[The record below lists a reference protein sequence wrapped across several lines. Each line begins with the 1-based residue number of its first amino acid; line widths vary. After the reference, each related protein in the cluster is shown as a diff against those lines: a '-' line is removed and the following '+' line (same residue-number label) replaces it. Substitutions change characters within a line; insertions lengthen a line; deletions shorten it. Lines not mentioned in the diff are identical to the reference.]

1 MVLSRQPKPDV
12 LINEISLMKRFSFL
26 FLFICFCMSSPSF
39 IYSLFFLS
47 SFSCQHPA
55 IVQFHDS
62 FLVGDTLWVV
72 MELVDGEDLTQ
83 VELGRGREG

>member
-12 LINEISLMKRFSFL
+12 LINEISLMK
-26 FLFICFCMSSPSF
+26 
-39 IYSLFFLS
+39 
-47 SFSCQHPA
+47 SCQHPA

-62 FLVGDTLWVV
+62 FLVTDTLWVV

-83 VELGRGREG
+83 VEREERGGRRAKGMRVVVKKTSNLLFFFFHSGFDMQ